1 MRENYYRIANA
12 LLIFIKLILRVLDET
27 TNILYVIEVPFSII
41 SLQKASIF
49 FLLFSP
55 VFQSISWAF
64 IQGQIDLI
72 TLSLDN
78 KKGGYI
84 FKKLELSN
92 WADQSPNIFSY
103 YGRSLVLFLFELSYQ
118 IYYIIRNLPHG
129 FLYGFFSELK
139 MLTFYFYFK
148 MKDNNLVTAS
158 YEDLFVRQLKN
169 ELEKVRLEVLSR
181 IRKDVNEYNPDEQP
195 EQKYLTQKTTKQQ
208 VLNTG
213 EETAKYSAAIVGG
226 GSSYVQSYLLNSLQ
240 GNQNYSEGID
250 EMEYF
255 EIMRVQGIIYF
266 MTNEKIQ
273 KIAKI
278 CEFIEFIFESLPF
291 LILQFIN
298 NEAEGWENNSRSL
311 TFGAT
316 FTFITSFI
324 SALIN
329 TIQLLN
335 FLVQKEGL
343 SFLFMHRIFANN
355 QKELETYYSQSA
367 SPKNQPGSEI
377 HKDTQSVQQQMQQ
390 QIIDQQNQLQQTQ
403 YQQLLQQQALQ
414 QQLMFM
420 QQNSQNACFCNNPAC
435 YNFANIFPTT
445 RGFHKSSLKQRSQLF
460 LTGTNSYQDLNNL
473 ILTPAN
479 SAQTYQGKRSSN
491 TVIQNSIFGGSVA
504 STINNTLNI
513 FSLNQLLPQHSP
525 NRVDRVGMKS
535 MTFDNLNFGTQRN
548 VYNEMNQNHIYTI
561 QNFKRGSHNQQT
573 QISEMLQFE
582 NQNQQQK
589 AKESDTHNTSQ
600 RQDQQLE
607 TVLENQPSLQTQNIQ
622 QQQQQQITLQNAQQS
637 TQGNL
642 KLTNIQSILESEN
655 EENLLQRSAQIFN
668 YNQVEERKEKIK
680 LRPNL
685 SLNINGHF
693 STQTDY
699 ISPPKKVQ
707 LNLVPQIGSEIKP
720 VQMPYQTKVIKSMNM
735 IEENL
740 EKIKEDQSQNKINT
754 EMESNN
760 LINEPNNNG
769 NNIGSASKNKDK
781 QFFFPTQTQMVS
793 QPSDEGLSAKGTETK
808 AEMNPTI
815 NIIDLEQETTDLN
828 INNNKKNSL
837 NINNNFNNTN
847 NIQQLSKMKNR
858 FFLNRQSSADVN
870 NQMMLKQPS
879 NIYKN
884 QFEKR
889 IIVRDKDNTLFG
901 NQSLGGTSIH
911 PRGSQNFQS
920 QHQISQYQQNQKNIK
935 HMYQKKSLLDLVKIK
950 KDISI
955 IKVYDPKKAEAIS
968 ILKQAISNQIKEITF
983 SFPKQKVN
991 SSDII
996 YYLTKTQIINVE
1008 RFFLNLCD
1016 CNIKSNDI
1024 HKILDKLLGEKQ
1036 KLQKLRAKRS
1046 GLIQSQLQK
1055 IFTEKGKIKQIKA
1068 ELQQFYLNIDE
1079 NESLKKDQNNILKYF
1094 SLDLKQID
1102 LLQPTYFII
1111 ESPYSKKNK
1120 NLKRVYQLID
1130 QLKDSFEKAGQLE
1143 ISSDL
1148 IYEMSLCFKR
1158 FGVGIFNDN
1167 VVPYYP
1173 YQSDIVLISDRFDL
1187 ASNEDLENFGHACK
1201 CLCLA
1206 VKQMNIYNMSFFTLS
1221 NKYRVS
1227 FWNIACQDLSS
1238 SNEFF
1243 YKLVKEAKK
1252 NIFAKGKFGNNTFII
1267 NDFSRLN
1274 DDDYDNNFI
1283 IMRDELHGL
1292 NEQSATN
1299 FIQQIMMKN
1308 LDENAQPQQYFEFIV
1323 LKKGHYE
1330 NQELVTE
1337 QNVNLFMEDACRILI
1352 ETADIQSL
1360 FNKLIKIQ
1368 EKLISLRLQFK
1379 NKIDVQDIKQIQ
1391 RFKNIKYLFLEHQS
1405 FEHEAPKNLP
1415 QGVNKRTI
1423 GNECAKSIS
1432 DSLQN
1437 LSNLYVFGIKM
1448 KSNNLSY
1455 EGVKHIA
1462 NGLFEQQKLCK
1473 LSIDLTSNYV
1483 DKESCQ
1489 ALSQS
1494 IKSLDYLNELD
1505 LQLGSNQIGNEGMQ
1519 HMFEAVQDL
1528 EQMTQI
1534 SYDFSKNNIDH
1545 ESCNILQEYLK
1556 CTSQIS
1562 TLSLN
1567 LSQNSLSKEGT
1578 IGLSNGLKN
1587 LTSLQSLHLYLDN
1600 NKIEYEGA
1608 AALSEAIKEL
1618 RYLHTLYL
1626 DLSENKIGK
1635 QSCSVLSE
1643 GFKCLYSMVT
1653 FTLKIKNN
1661 DIQVQGIS
1669 CLLENMKQLTGM
1681 QQLTLDVGWN
1691 DIGNEG
1697 AKAIGVGIMNF
1708 TYLQQLSLTLS
1719 KNEIKIEGA
1728 QSICQGLKFLS
1739 NLENIY
1745 IDLTWNYIGDKG
1757 TVYFSDA
1764 LSKMNN
1770 LQTVHLDF
1778 HKNQVSDFGAQS
1790 LGKSLRQLKK
1800 ITDLHLD
1807 LTSNQ
1812 IGQSGAERLVHHVRK
1827 LYFLQKL
1834 NIDISDNNF
1843 DYKLFDW
1850 INQL

>member
-1 MRENYYRIANA
+1 MRENYYRVANA
-12 LLIFIKLILRVLDET
+12 LLIFIKLILRILDEV
-27 TNILYVIEVPFSII
+27 TNILYVVQVQFSII

-55 VFQSISWAF
+55 IFQSISWAF

-169 ELEKVRLEVLSR
+169 EIQKVRLEVLSR
-181 IRKDVNEYNPDEQP
+181 IRRDVNEYNPDEQP
-195 EQKYLTQKTTKQQ
+195 EQKYLAQNTAKHQT
-208 VLNTG
+208 LNTG

-226 GSSYVQSYLLNSLQ
+226 GSSYVQHYLLNSLQ
-240 GNQNYSEGID
+240 GNQNSSEGID

-266 MTNEKIQ
+266 MTNEKIR

-355 QKELETYYSQSA
+355 QKELENYYTQSN
-367 SPKNQPGSEI
+367 SPKNQPNSEI
-377 HKDTQSVQQQMQQ
+377 HKDSQSMQQQIQQ

-414 QQLMFM
+414 QQMIFM
-420 QQNSQNACFCNNPAC
+420 QQNSQAACLCNNPAC
-435 YNFANIFPTT
+435 YNFVNVFPT
-445 RGFHKSSLKQRSQLF
+445 RGQHKSSLKQTSQLF
-460 LTGTNSYQDLNNL
+460 LTGTNSYQDLNNI

-479 SAQTYQGKRSSN
+479 SAQTYYGNRSSN
-491 TVIQNSIFGGSVA
+491 TVIQNSIFGGSAV

-513 FSLNQLLPQHSP
+513 LSLNQFLPQQAPH
-525 NRVDRVGMKS
+525 RVGMKS
-535 MTFDNLNFGTQRN
+535 MTLDNFNFGTQRN
-548 VYNEMNQNHIYTI
+548 VFNEMNQNHIYTI

-573 QISEMLQFE
+573 QLSEVLQLE
-582 NQNQQQK
+582 SQTQQQQQK
-589 AKESDTHNTSQ
+589 SRENDAQNTSQ
-600 RQDQQLE
+600 RQEQQLE
-607 TVLENQPSLQTQNIQ
+607 TILENQLSLQAQNNQ
-622 QQQQQQITLQNAQQS
+622 QQQQQLQLQNIQS

-642 KLTNIQSILESEN
+642 LKPNNIQSIQENEN

-668 YNQVEERKEKIK
+668 YNQAEERKEKVK

-685 SLNINGHF
+685 SLNINRHF
-693 STQTDY
+693 SSQTDY
-699 ISPPKKVQ
+699 VSPQKKVQ

-720 VQMPYQTKVIKSMNM
+720 VQIPYQTKVIKSINM

-740 EKIKEDQSQNKINT
+740 EKIKEETIQSQNKINT
-754 EMESNN
+754 EMDSNN
-760 LINEPNNNG
+760 QINEYCINDNQ
-769 NNIGSASKNKDK
+769 GSASKNKEK
-781 QFFFPTQTQMVS
+781 QFFFPTQVQMIS

-815 NIIDLEQETTDLN
+815 NIFDFEQETNDLN
-828 INNNKKNSL
+828 LNNNKKNSL
-837 NINNNFNNTN
+837 NINSNFNNSN
-847 NIQQLSKMKNR
+847 NIQQLSKLKNR
-858 FFLNRQSSADVN
+858 FFLNRQSSVEVN
-870 NQMMLKQPS
+870 NQIILKPS
-879 NIYKN
+879 SSIYKN
-884 QFEKR
+884 SFEKR
-889 IIVRDKDNTLFG
+889 IIVRDKENTAFG
-901 NQSLGGTSIH
+901 NQSLGTNIQSK
-911 PRGSQNFQS
+911 GSQNFQS

-935 HMYQKKSLLDLVKIK
+935 HLYQKKSLLDLVKIK

-996 YYLTKTQIINVE
+996 YYLTKTKIVNVE
-1008 RFFLNLCD
+1008 RLFLNLCD

-1036 KLQKLRAKRS
+1036 KLQKLRTKRL
-1046 GLIQSQLQK
+1046 GMIQSQFQK
-1055 IFTEKGKIKQIKA
+1055 IFTENGKIKQIKG

-1079 NESLKKDQNNILKYF
+1079 NEGLKKDQNNIFKYF

-1120 NLKRVYQLID
+1120 NLKKVYQLID

-1148 IYEMSLCFKR
+1148 IYEMSLCLKR

-1167 VVPYYP
+1167 IVPYYP
-1173 YQSDIVLISDRFDL
+1173 YQNDIVLISDRFDL

-1243 YKLVKEAKK
+1243 YKLVMEAKK
-1252 NIFAKGKFGNNTFII
+1252 NIFAKGKFGNNSFII

-1299 FIQQIMMKN
+1299 FINQIMMKN
-1308 LDENAQPQQYFEFIV
+1308 LDENAQPQQNFEFIV

-1330 NQELVTE
+1330 NQELVNE
-1337 QNVNLFMEDACRILI
+1337 QNVNLFMEDVCRILI
-1352 ETADIQSL
+1352 ETADVQSL
-1360 FNKLIKIQ
+1360 FSKLIKIQ

-1391 RFKNIKYLFLEHQS
+1391 RFKNIKYLHLEHQS
-1405 FEHEAPKNLP
+1405 FEHDAPKNLP

-1432 DSLQN
+1432 ESLQN
-1437 LSNLYVFGIKM
+1437 LQNLYVFGIKM
-1448 KSNNLSY
+1448 KSNNLST
-1455 EGVKHIA
+1455 EGVKYLA
-1462 NGLFEQQKLCK
+1462 SGLFEQQKLCK

-1483 DKESCQ
+1483 DKESCY

-1494 IKSLDYLNELD
+1494 IKNLDYLNELD
-1505 LQLGSNQIGNEGMQ
+1505 LQLGSNQIGNEGLQ

-1528 EQMTQI
+1528 EQMIQI

-1545 ESCNILQEYLK
+1545 ESCKIFSECLK

-1567 LSQNSLSKEGT
+1567 LSQNSLQKEGT

-1587 LTSLQSLHLYLDN
+1587 LASLQSLHLYLDN

-1643 GFKCLYSMVT
+1643 GFKCLYSIVT
-1653 FTLKIKNN
+1653 FTLKMKSN

-1681 QQLTLDVGWN
+1681 QQFTLDVGWN

-1697 AKAIGVGIMNF
+1697 AKAIGLGIMNF

-1728 QSICQGLKFLS
+1728 QSICQGLKYLS

-1757 TVYFSDA
+1757 TVYFSEA

-1770 LQTVHLDF
+1770 LQIVHLDF

>member
-1 MRENYYRIANA
+1 
-12 LLIFIKLILRVLDET
+12 
-27 TNILYVIEVPFSII
+27 
-41 SLQKASIF
+41 
-49 FLLFSP
+49 
-55 VFQSISWAF
+55 
-64 IQGQIDLI
+64 
-72 TLSLDN
+72 
-78 KKGGYI
+78 
-84 FKKLELSN
+84 
-92 WADQSPNIFSY
+92 
-103 YGRSLVLFLFELSYQ
+103 
-118 IYYIIRNLPHG
+118 
-129 FLYGFFSELK
+129 
-139 MLTFYFYFK
+139 
-148 MKDNNLVTAS
+148 
-158 YEDLFVRQLKN
+158 
-169 ELEKVRLEVLSR
+169 
-181 IRKDVNEYNPDEQP
+181 
-195 EQKYLTQKTTKQQ
+195 
-208 VLNTG
+208 
-213 EETAKYSAAIVGG
+213 
-226 GSSYVQSYLLNSLQ
+226 
-240 GNQNYSEGID
+240 
-250 EMEYF
+250 
-255 EIMRVQGIIYF
+255 

-298 NEAEGWENNSRSL
+298 NEAQGWENNSRSL

-355 QKELETYYSQSA
+355 QKELETYYTQSA
-367 SPKNQPGSEI
+367 SPKNQPNSEI

-403 YQQLLQQQALQ
+403 YQQLLQQQAYQ
-414 QQLMFM
+414 QQMVFM
-420 QQNSQNACFCNNPAC
+420 QQNSQVACFCNNPAC
-435 YNFANIFPTT
+435 YNYANIFPTT
-445 RGFHKSSLKQRSQLF
+445 RGQHKSSLRQKSQQF

-479 SAQTYQGKRSSN
+479 SAQTYFGKRSSN
-491 TVIQNSIFGGSVA
+491 TVVQNSIFGGSAV

-513 FSLNQLLPQHSP
+513 FSLNQLIPQHSP
-525 NRVDRVGMKS
+525 GRVGMKS

-548 VYNEMNQNHIYTI
+548 VFNEMNQNQIYTI
-561 QNFKRGSHNQQT
+561 QNFKRGSQKQQT
-573 QISEMLQFE
+573 QLSETLQQE
-582 NQNQQQK
+582 NQQQQQK
-589 AKESDTHNTSQ
+589 QKENDTHNTSQ
-600 RQDQQLE
+600 RQEQQLE
-607 TVLENQPSLQTQNIQ
+607 TVLENQPSLQAQNTQ
-622 QQQQQQITLQNAQQS
+622 QQQQQQQLTLQNIQS

-642 KLTNIQSILESEN
+642 LKANNIQVIQESEN

-668 YNQVEERKEKIK
+668 NNYAEERKEKVK

-693 STQTDY
+693 SSQTDY
-699 ISPPKKVQ
+699 VSPPKKVQ
-707 LNLVPQIGSEIKP
+707 LNLIPQIGSEIKP
-720 VQMPYQTKVIKSMNM
+720 VQMPYQTRVIKSMNM

-740 EKIKEDQSQNKINT
+740 EKIREETNQSPNKINT

-760 LINEPNNNG
+760 QINEHCFNDKL
-769 NNIGSASKNKDK
+769 GSASKNKDK
-781 QFFFPTQTQMVS
+781 QFFFPTQAQMVS
-793 QPSDEGLSAKGTETK
+793 QPSDEGLSARGTETK

-815 NIIDLEQETTDLN
+815 NILDLEQETNDLN
-828 INNNKKNSL
+828 LNNYKKNSL
-837 NINNNFNNTN
+837 NNFNNSN
-847 NIQQLSKMKNR
+847 NNQQLSKMKNR
-858 FFLNRQSSADVN
+858 YFLNRQSSADVN
-870 NQMMLKQPS
+870 TQIILKPPS

-884 QFEKR
+884 SFEKR
-889 IIVRDKDNTLFG
+889 IIVRDKENTAFG
-901 NQSLGGTSIH
+901 NQSLGGTSIQAA
-911 PRGSQNFQS
+911 RGSQNFQS

-935 HMYQKKSLLDLVKIK
+935 HLYQKKSLLDLVKIK

-991 SSDII
+991 SSDIV
-996 YYLTKTQIINVE
+996 YYLTKTKIVNVE
-1008 RFFLNLCD
+1008 RLFLNLCD
-1016 CNIKSNDI
+1016 CNIKQNDL

-1036 KLQKLRAKRS
+1036 KLQKLRTKRS
-1046 GLIQSQLQK
+1046 GMIQSQFQK
-1055 IFTEKGKIKQIKA
+1055 VFTEKSKIKQIKG

-1079 NESLKKDQNNILKYF
+1079 NESLKKDQNNIFKYF

-1120 NLKRVYQLID
+1120 NLKKVYQLID

-1173 YQSDIVLISDRFDL
+1173 YQNDIVLISDRFDL

-1243 YKLVKEAKK
+1243 YKLVMEAKK

-1308 LDENAQPQQYFEFIV
+1308 LDENAQPQQNFEFIV

-1360 FNKLIKIQ
+1360 FSKLVKIQ

-1379 NKIDVQDIKQIQ
+1379 NKIDVHDIKQIQ

-1405 FEHEAPKNLP
+1405 FENDAPKNLP

-1423 GNECAKSIS
+1423 GNETAKSIS
-1432 DSLQN
+1432 ESLQN

-1448 KSNNLSY
+1448 RSNNISS
-1455 EGVKHIA
+1455 EGVKHLA
-1462 NGLFEQQKLCK
+1462 SGLFEQQKLCK
-1473 LSIDLTSNYV
+1473 LSIDLTQNYV
-1483 DKESCQ
+1483 DKECCY

-1494 IKSLDYLNELD
+1494 IKSLDYLNELEV
-1505 LQLGSNQIGNEGMQ
+1505 QLGSNQIGNEGLQ
-1519 HMFEAVQDL
+1519 YMFEAVQDL
-1528 EQMTQI
+1528 EQMIQI

-1545 ESCNILQEYLK
+1545 ESCNIFSEYLK

-1643 GFKCLYSMVT
+1643 GFKCLYSIVT

-1697 AKAIGVGIMNF
+1697 AKAIGIGIINF

-1728 QSICQGLKFLS
+1728 QSICQGLKYLS
-1739 NLENIY
+1739 NLENFY

-1850 INQL
+1850 VNQL